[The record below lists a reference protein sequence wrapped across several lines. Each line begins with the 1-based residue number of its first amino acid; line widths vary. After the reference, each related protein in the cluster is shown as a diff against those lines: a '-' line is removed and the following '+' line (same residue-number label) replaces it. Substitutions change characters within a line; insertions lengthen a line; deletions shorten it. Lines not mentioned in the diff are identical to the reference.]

1 MFLMELSKNILAIK
15 KLCSGSLQLLYILS
29 NNHAYFLRYII
40 YSRLIS
46 QEEAEKIRRNGKLK
60 SINIFTL

>member
-15 KLCSGSLQLLYILS
+15 KLCSGSLQLFYILS
-29 NNHAYFLRYII
+29 NNCAYFLRYII
-40 YSRLIS
+40 YSS
-46 QEEAEKIRRNGKLK
+46 QEETKKIRRNGKLK